1 MSGKDDKSS
10 SHDEKVHVH
19 DDPESPAL
27 PTLLKDEGR
36 RAELDVSLVLPGMT
50 GIHDEDELHT
60 DEARAVKKKLD
71 WRILP
76 LLFS

>member
-10 SHDEKVHVH
+10 SHDEKVHGH
-19 DDPESPAL
+19 DDSEAL
-27 PTLLKDEGR
+27 PAILKDEGK
-36 RAELDVSLVLPGMT
+36 RAELDVSLALPGMT
-50 GIHDEDELHT
+50 GVHDEDELHT
-60 DEARAVKKKLD
+60 DEARAVKRKLD

>member
-1 MSGKDDKSS
+1 MSVKDDKSS
-10 SHDEKVHVH
+10 SHNEKVHDH

-27 PTLLKDEGR
+27 PSILKDEER
-36 RAELDVSLVLPGMT
+36 RAGLDVTLVLPGMT
-50 GIHDEDELHT
+50 GVHDEDELHT
-60 DEARAVKKKLD
+60 AEARAVKKKLD

>member
-10 SHDEKVHVH
+10 THDEKHDH
-19 DDPESPAL
+19 DDLETPAL
-27 PTLLKDEGR
+27 LLKDGDT
-36 RAELDVSLVLPGMT
+36 RAALDVSLVLPGMT
-50 GIHDEDELHT
+50 GVHNEEVLNT